1 MTAELFVEVLKHFI
15 KHSGSS
21 KENPSVLIY
30 DNHET
35 HISIDIVNTA
45 RDNGVSILTLP
56 PHSSNKMQPLDLSV
70 YAPFKA
76 YYHSAMD
83 SWLLQNPGV
92 PISFYEIA
100 EKAGIWPFNDGIF
113 TEADFI
119 PSTVTDR
126 PLLQNNGQPS
136 ASSSTNS
143 LLCREEQPSTSSATD
158 IL

>member
-1 MTAELFVEVLKHFI
+1 M
-15 KHSGSS
+15 
-21 KENPSVLIY
+21 
-30 DNHET
+30 
-35 HISIDIVNTA
+35 A

-92 PISFYEIA
+92 PISIYEIVECVGVA
-100 EKAGIWPFNDGIF
+100 HAKALTPANIMAGFRKAGIWPFNDGIF

-119 PSTVTDR
+119 PSTGTDR

-158 IL
+158 ILSSQFSEP

>member
-1 MTAELFVEVLKHFI
+1 MIRGAPPGTLAMANPSGWMTAELFVEVLKHFI

-35 HISIDIVNTA
+35 HISIDSVNTA

-92 PISFYEIA
+92 PISIYEIA
-100 EKAGIWPFNDGIF
+100 ECVGVAHAKALTPANIM
-113 TEADFI
+113 ADF
-119 PSTVTDR
+119 R
-126 PLLQNNGQPS
+126 
-136 ASSSTNS
+136 
-143 LLCREEQPSTSSATD
+143 
-158 IL
+158 